1 MKIETKFIIME
12 DKKNTENLL
21 KMAVKDLEEVERYM
35 KELSSFLPLAV
46 CTINPLGIVL
56 VTNSAFHSL
65 TGFKEVEVIGEKIE
79 NLFLN
84 KKDFD
89 NLIKSKALKQ
99 GIILKKETVLLT
111 KDKKGIPVSVAIS
124 TRVDENKNFLGYF
137 IAISDISE
145 FEKLK
150 QELEKKVGERTKDLK
165 SSNKEVERSRNALM
179 NILEDV
185 EEAKTEAEDERDKT
199 LAIFENFP
207 EGILF
212 FDSDN
217 NLLYANNIVGDFLG
231 MDIKEDIGQ
240 SIQSLK
246 KISNLKPL
254 VDIIGVDIK
263 QIDKKELELKN
274 DLILEISSILVI
286 RENRKIGIL
295 VILRDI
301 TREKIVE
308 RLKTEFVSISAHQLR
323 TPLSA
328 VKWTLRMILDGDLGE
343 ISKDQREFLL
353 KTYKSNQRMIRLIND
368 LLNVTR
374 IEEGRFI
381 YNTKKQNIIKIAQ
394 EVVNSCSALV
404 KRKKLKLSFQKPKNK
419 IPNIEVDPEKISI
432 AFQNLLDNAI
442 HYTKPGGT
450 IKFSIKYLKNK
461 KEIFISVKD
470 TGVGIPE
477 DQKKRVFKRF
487 FRAANAVKTETVG
500 TGLGLFIT
508 KNIIEA
514 HHGKIWFESIESKG
528 TTFYFTIPIK

>member
-1 MKIETKFIIME
+1 ME

-124 TRVDENKNFLGYF
+124 TRVDENKSFLGYF

-217 NLLYANNIVGDFLG
+217 NLLYANNIVG
-231 MDIKEDIGQ
+231 
-240 SIQSLK
+240 
-246 KISNLKPL
+246 
-254 VDIIGVDIK
+254 
-263 QIDKKELELKN
+263 
-274 DLILEISSILVI
+274 
-286 RENRKIGIL
+286 
-295 VILRDI
+295 
-301 TREKIVE
+301 
-308 RLKTEFVSISAHQLR
+308 
-323 TPLSA
+323 
-328 VKWTLRMILDGDLGE
+328 
-343 ISKDQREFLL
+343 
-353 KTYKSNQRMIRLIND
+353 
-368 LLNVTR
+368 
-374 IEEGRFI
+374 
-381 YNTKKQNIIKIAQ
+381 
-394 EVVNSCSALV
+394 
-404 KRKKLKLSFQKPKNK
+404 
-419 IPNIEVDPEKISI
+419 
-432 AFQNLLDNAI
+432 
-442 HYTKPGGT
+442 
-450 IKFSIKYLKNK
+450 
-461 KEIFISVKD
+461 IF
-470 TGVGIPE
+470 
-477 DQKKRVFKRF
+477 
-487 FRAANAVKTETVG
+487 
-500 TGLGLFIT
+500 
-508 KNIIEA
+508 
-514 HHGKIWFESIESKG
+514 
-528 TTFYFTIPIK
+528 

>member
-1 MKIETKFIIME
+1 MG
-12 DKKNTENLL
+12 DKKNIENLL
-21 KMAVKDLEEVERYM
+21 RMTTEDLEGVERYM

-46 CTINPLGIVL
+46 CTVNPLGIAL
-56 VTNSAFHSL
+56 VANSAFHNL
-65 TGFKEVEVIGEKIE
+65 TGFKEIETIGEKIE

-84 KKDFD
+84 KKDFSD
-89 NLIKSKALKQ
+89 LLKSKKLKQ
-99 GIILKKETVLLT
+99 GIILKKETILLT
-111 KDKKGIPVSVAIS
+111 KEKEEIPVSVAVS
-124 TRVDENKNFLGYF
+124 TRVDENKFFLGYF
-137 IAISDISE
+137 VAISDISE
-145 FEKLK
+145 FEELK
-150 QELEKKVGERTKDLK
+150 QELEKKVEERTKDLE
-165 SSNKEVERSRNALM
+165 SSNKEVERSRDALM

-185 EEAKTEAEDERDKT
+185 EEAKIEAEDERDKT

-212 FDSDN
+212 FGKNDD
-217 NLLYANNIVGDFLG
+217 LLYANNIVGDFLG
-231 MDIKEDIGQ
+231 INIKENIGQ
-240 SIQSLK
+240 SIKSLE

-254 VDIIGVDIK
+254 VDIIGTDIK
-263 QIDKKELELKN
+263 QIDKEELELKN
-274 DLILEISSILVI
+274 NLILEISSILVT
-286 RENRKIGIL
+286 REDRKIGIL

-328 VKWTLRMILDGDLGE
+328 VKCTLKMILDGDLGE
-343 ISKDQREFLL
+343 ISEDQRDFLL

-381 YNTKKQNIIKIAQ
+381 YNTKSQNIIKIAQ
-394 EVVNSCSALV
+394 EIVNSSLALA

-419 IPNIEVDPEKISI
+419 VPNIEIDPEKISI

-442 HYTKPGGT
+442 HYTKPGGMV
-450 IKFSIKYLKNK
+450 KFSIKYLKNK
-461 KEIFISVKD
+461 KEIFVSIKD
-470 TGVGIPE
+470 SGVGIPK
-477 DQKKRVFKRF
+477 DQQKRVFQRF

-514 HHGKIWFESIESKG
+514 HHGKIWFESVENKG
-528 TTFYFTIPIK
+528 TTFYFTIPVK